1 MNMIKYIYSI
11 YSKRKQKQKK
21 KTKPKRAEVGR
32 EKKKSEKFS

>member
-1 MNMIKYIYSI
+1 MIKYIYSI
-11 YSKRKQKQKK
+11 YSKKKQKQK